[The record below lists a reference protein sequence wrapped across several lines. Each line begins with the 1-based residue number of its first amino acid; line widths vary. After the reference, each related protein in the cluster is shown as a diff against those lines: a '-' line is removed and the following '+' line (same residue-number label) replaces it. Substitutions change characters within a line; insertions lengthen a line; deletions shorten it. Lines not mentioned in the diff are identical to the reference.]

1 MSERKSAVARVSV
14 AAGSHATSWRRLAQL
29 GSEAMLH
36 MMLVD
41 SFIHSD
47 LHPGELEVQ
56 L

>member
-1 MSERKSAVARVSV
+1 MMDDCQLVKGNVLMV
-14 AAGSHATSWRRLAQL
+14 WWQCRLAQL

-47 LHPGELEVQ
+47 LHPGKLAGF
-56 L
+56 